1 MIGDV
6 TGLQSVLDLKATQSD
21 IDTAIDG
28 IEIGGRNYL
37 RNSSTTKHVEAGAAI
52 SHYNWFNVDTLK
64 GNSIYF
70 SMEVFNVVGFTQM
83 HIGIYNL
90 TKSTFAVDITA
101 CPIVNGK
108 VKRGAWQCQIQLIP
122 LRYMCMLVFMDR
134 LLETPMTLSTKKAE
148 IGNKSHRLDTSTR
161 RRINK

>member
-108 VKRGAWQCQIQLIP
+108 VKRGHGSAK
-122 LRYMCMLVFMDR
+122 Y
-134 LLETPMTLSTKKAE
+134 
-148 IGNKSHRLDTSTR
+148 N
-161 RRINK
+161 